1 MEFRIAATFTNA
13 LAKLTRDEQK
23 AVKTSAFDLQTNPD
37 NPGLQ
42 LHRIDDSKDQNFW
55 SCRVN
60 RDIRI
65 IIHKTAKSFLLAYVD
80 HHDAAYKWAARRRIE
95 AHPTTGA
102 VQIVEVRELVRE
114 IAPRPLQPSL
124 DLGDFMDAARANA
137 PIVAPATVL
146 PFISLSKDQLLL
158 VGVPEDWTS
167 DILSASED
175 RFLDL
180 AAHLPG
186 EAAEALLEFVTTG
199 ILNTPAPAMVAD
211 PFAHPDALRRFRVVE
226 NVEELEQAL
235 SYPWERWIVFLH
247 PSQRRLVDETFT
259 GPVRISGSA
268 GTGKTVVAVHRARR
282 LADASPDARVLLTT
296 FSEPLAIALE
306 KKLSILAGGQSETIP
321 RITVASFFGIAS
333 ELFQLVHGGKP
344 PLASEELVRNLL
356 LRVASEQGSKFTKRF
371 LLSEWKHV
379 VDAWQIK
386 SAEAYADVPR
396 LGRKNR
402 MGSSQR
408 QKLWPIFDI
417 VIEELK
423 RRGYMTEAAVFHEL
437 ADHYAERADK
447 PFTNIVVDEAQDLGV
462 PELRFLK
469 SIAPNTPDNLFF
481 AGDLGQRIFQQ
492 PFSWAVVGVDVR
504 GRSETLKVN
513 YRTSHQIR
521 VASDRLLPG
530 FILDVDGRSDER
542 TGTVSVFDGPVP
554 QIKLAASVEEETD
567 VLAKFVEAAISSGIN
582 PEEIAVFAR
591 TRNELPRAR
600 SAVEAAGYTVA
611 ELTPRKEGPISAVR
625 IGIMNLAKG
634 LEFKAVAVIA
644 CDEDVIPLK
653 ARLEAVADEVE
664 LDDVYATE
672 RQLLYVACTRAR
684 DHLLVTAV
692 MPGSEFLG
700 DLDAAEY
707 RSEANKSALP

>member
-1 MEFRIAATFTNA
+1 MEFRIADTFTNA

-42 LHRIDDSKDQNFW
+42 VHRIDQSKDPNFW

-65 IIHKTAKSFLLAYVD
+65 IIHKTANSFLLAYVD
-80 HHDAAYKWAARRRIE
+80 HHDDAYKWAARRRIE
-95 AHPTTGA
+95 AHPKTGA

-114 IAPRPLQPSL
+114 IAPRPVQHSL
-124 DLGDFMDAARANA
+124 DLGDLREAVRSHA
-137 PIVAPATVL
+137 PIVVPAEAF
-146 PFISLSKDQLLL
+146 PFASLSKDQLLL
-158 VGVPEDWTS
+158 VGVPDDWTD
-167 DILSASED
+167 DILNASED

-180 AAHLPG
+180 ATHLPG
-186 EAAEALLEFVTTG
+186 EAAEALLEFVSTG
-199 ILNTPAPAMVAD
+199 MFKAPSPITAVD
-211 PFAHPDALRRFRVVE
+211 PFAHPDAMRRFRVVE

-247 PSQRRLVDETFT
+247 PSQRRLVDETFS

-282 LADASPDARVLLTT
+282 LANANPDTRVLLTT

-306 KKLSILAGGQSETIP
+306 KKLHILAGGQSETVP
-321 RITVASFFGIAS
+321 RIIVTSFFGIAS
-333 ELFQLVHGGKP
+333 ELFQLVHAGKP
-344 PLASEELVRNLL
+344 PVASEEFVRGLL
-356 LRVASEQGSKFTKRF
+356 LKVAADSGSKFSDRF

-386 SAEAYADVPR
+386 SAEGYAEVPR

-408 QKLWPIFDI
+408 QKLWPIFSN
-417 VIEELK
+417 VIDDLK

-437 ADHYAERADK
+437 ADHYTARTDK
-447 PFTNIVVDEAQDLGV
+447 PFSNIIVDEAQDLGV
-462 PELRFLK
+462 PELKFLK
-469 SIAPNTPDNLFF
+469 SIAPEAQDNLFF

-492 PFSWAVVGVDVR
+492 PFSWAAVGVDVR

-521 VASDRLLPG
+521 EASDGLLPG

-542 TGTVSVFDGPVP
+542 TGTVSVFNGPEP
-554 QIKLAASVEEETD
+554 QICIANTVEHERD
-567 VLAKFVEAAISSGIN
+567 VVGKFVESASASGIN
-582 PEEIAVFAR
+582 PEEIAIFVR
-591 TRNELPRAR
+591 TRNELSRAR
-600 SAVEAAGYTVA
+600 AAVEAVGHTIA

-625 IGIMNLAKG
+625 TGIMNLAKG

-644 CDEDVIPLK
+644 CDEDIIPLK
-653 ARLEAVADEVE
+653 SRLEAVADEVE

-684 DHLLVTAV
+684 DHLLITAV
-692 MPGSEFLG
+692 KPGSEFIS
-700 DLDAAEY
+700 DL
-707 RSEANKSALP
+707 EASKKR